1 MNAFTN
7 VYREAIPHGIVVGVS
22 LPERDAPISDSH
34 IERLLPAELER
45 YQTLRGVRK
54 AQFLGGRIAA
64 HEALRIL
71 GHSPIPILTD
81 SWGAPTSGDDYTVSI
96 SHKEDAAFALVARS
110 RFGTIGLDYERI
122 DPHRMQVASKVLTPD
137 EMSDVLTLPEVNQ
150 WNSVLI
156 RFSVKEAIYKA
167 LAPRLQRYIAFEEA
181 DVWPDT
187 DGQCQVNLN
196 LTGELTPAHLE
207 AQYRWLDGSVLSS
220 VRAQWA

>member
-1 MNAFTN
+1 MNPFTN

-22 LPERDAPISDSH
+22 LPQRDTPIAENQ
-34 IERLLPAELER
+34 IERLLPPEQAIYEN
-45 YQTLRGVRK
+45 LRGVRK

-71 GHSPIPILTD
+71 GQRPIPILTD
-81 SWGAPTSGDDYTVSI
+81 SWGAPSSGNDYTVSI
-96 SHKEDAAFALVARS
+96 SHKDDAAFALVARS

-122 DPHRMQVASKVLTPD
+122 EPQRMQVASKVLTPE

-167 LAPRLQRYIAFEEA
+167 LAPRLKRYIAFGEA
-181 DVWPDT
+181 NVWPGT
-187 DGQCQVNLN
+187 DGQCRVVLN
-196 LTGELTPAHLE
+196 LESELNPIHLE
-207 AQYRWLDGSVLSS
+207 AQYRWLDGAILSS